1 MSGTAPKFASVVL
14 DVDSTLAGVEGID
27 WLAAQRGPDT
37 AKRIADLT
45 DQAMRGEITLDEIYG
60 QRLSMIRPTRREV
73 QALSRRY
80 VEAMAPGARETVA
93 RLRDAGVGIVVV
105 SGGIREAI
113 VPLALTLGVQGN
125 TLRAVSVYFEEHGE
139 YMGFER
145 DSPLATQRG
154 KADVVRSLALP
165 GPVLAVGDG
174 ATDLAMRPVVDAFGA
189 YTGFVRR
196 DAVVREA
203 DFTID
208 SFARLEAIVLG

>member
-1 MSGTAPKFASVVL
+1 MSGAPKFASLVL

-27 WLAAQRGPDT
+27 WLAAQRGADT

-60 QRLSMIRPTRREV
+60 KRLTMIRPTRREI
-73 QALSRRY
+73 QALAKRY
-80 VEAMAPGARETVA
+80 VEAIAPGARETVA
-93 RLRDAGVGIVVV
+93 RLRGAGVSIAVV

-113 VPLALTLGVQGN
+113 IPLALSLGVEAGA
-125 TLRAVSVYFEEHGE
+125 LRAVSVRFEEHGE
-139 YMGFER
+139 YVGYEQ

-154 KADVVRSLALP
+154 KAEVVRALALP
-165 GPVLAVGDG
+165 APVLAVGDG
-174 ATDLAMRPVVDAFGA
+174 ATDLAMRPAVAAFGA

-203 DFTID
+203 DFVVE
-208 SFARLEAIVLG
+208 SFADLERIICG